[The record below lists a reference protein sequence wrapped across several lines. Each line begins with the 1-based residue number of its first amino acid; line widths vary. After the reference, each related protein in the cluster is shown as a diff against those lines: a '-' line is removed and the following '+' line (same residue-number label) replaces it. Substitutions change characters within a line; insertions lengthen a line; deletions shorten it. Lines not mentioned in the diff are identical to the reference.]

1 MEINLFSKCIRELI
15 VENDR
20 VDVPYLGTFTAE
32 MMPAAYSD
40 RQTTIH
46 PPYRKMSFHKGEV
59 GLSEG
64 KMLLDKVSA
73 EAGVSLDQAGVE
85 LGWCLSRLCS
95 ELEGSKSCK
104 LPGLGVM
111 RANSRNEFFFVPDDD
126 LDIWPDG
133 LGFEPISIKISEK
146 LHKEESVEEPGPVAP
161 ETTTELEPSAAETV
175 AEPETVD
182 ETPESVPEP
191 EPETTFE
198 EPEPE
203 APFEEPEPE
212 ATIEP
217 EPVVEEP
224 EPPAE
229 EPKAETVV
237 AEPAA
242 APEPP
247 TPPVAEPAPAP
258 LTAPAA
264 EPAPHRRHS
273 SRRRRK
279 TLRTVLIILGVLVVL
294 FIAASYLFTEQ
305 MSPILD
311 PLLYSKE
318 ELELLGR

>member
-32 MMPAAYSD
+32 MVPAAYSD

-59 GLSEG
+59 ALSEG

-95 ELEGSKSCK
+95 ELEGSKNCK

-146 LHKEESVEEPGPVAP
+146 PHR
-161 ETTTELEPSAAETV
+161 AEAIV
-175 AEPETVD
+175 EPETV
-182 ETPESVPEP
+182 PEQEP
-191 EPETTFE
+191 EATFE

-203 APFEEPEPE
+203 ATPDEPEPE
-212 ATIEP
+212 ATPEP
-217 EPVVEEP
+217 EAAP
-224 EPPAE
+224 EPA
-229 EPKAETVV
+229 

-242 APEPP
+242 QPVAQPVPEPSA
-247 TPPVAEPAPAP
+247 TPVADPAPVPAPAP

-264 EPAPHRRHS
+264 GPAPHRRHS
-273 SRRRRK
+273 SRRTRK
-279 TLRTVLIILGVLVVL
+279 TLRTILIVLGVLVVL

>member
-32 MMPAAYSD
+32 MVPAAYSD

-59 GLSEG
+59 ALSEG

-95 ELEGSKSCK
+95 ELEGSKNCK

-146 LHKEESVEEPGPVAP
+146 PHKSEAIVE
-161 ETTTELEPSAAETV
+161 
-175 AEPETVD
+175 
-182 ETPESVPEP
+182 PESVPEQ
-191 EPETTFE
+191 EPEATFE

-203 APFEEPEPE
+203 AK
-212 ATIEP
+212 IEP

-224 EPPAE
+224 DPEP
-229 EPKAETVV
+229 VV
-237 AEPAA
+237 AEPEATPEPEA
-242 APEPP
+242 APEPEP
-247 TPPVAEPAPAP
+247 APEPAAEPAAQPVAQPVPEPSATPVADPAPVPAPAP

-264 EPAPHRRHS
+264 GPAPHRRHS
-273 SRRRRK
+273 SRRTRK
-279 TLRTVLIILGVLVVL
+279 TLRTILIVLGVLVVL

>member
-32 MMPAAYSD
+32 MVPAAYSD

-59 GLSEG
+59 ALSEG

-146 LHKEESVEEPGPVAP
+146 PHRAEAIVE
-161 ETTTELEPSAAETV
+161 
-175 AEPETVD
+175 
-182 ETPESVPEP
+182 PESVPEQ
-191 EPETTFE
+191 
-198 EPEPE
+198 EPE
-203 APFEEPEPE
+203 ATPDEPEPE
-212 ATIEP
+212 ATHEP
-217 EPVVEEP
+217 EP
-224 EPPAE
+224 A
-229 EPKAETVV
+229 

-242 APEPP
+242 EPAVQPVAQPAAQPVPEPSA
-247 TPPVAEPAPAP
+247 TPVADPAPVPAPAP

-264 EPAPHRRHS
+264 GPAPHRRHS
-273 SRRRRK
+273 SRRTRK
-279 TLRTVLIILGVLVVL
+279 TLRTILIVLGVIVVL